1 MVYSSSKYA
10 ADAFCYHSFEAGRE
24 LRLFYFSRPVSF
36 FVVGSLFIS
45 VSSLSGRK
53 KGRNGI
59 GTLISVEEIKM
70 ETEVGLGFVM

>member
-1 MVYSSSKYA
+1 MLRT
-10 ADAFCYHSFEAGRE
+10 FCYQSYLKLLPPGRE
-24 LRLFYFSRPVSF
+24 LRLFYFSRPGSF

-59 GTLISVEEIKM
+59 GILISVAEN
-70 ETEVGLGFVM
+70 LGFVM

>member
-10 ADAFCYHSFEAGRE
+10 VDAFCYHLFEAGRE

-45 VSSLSGRK
+45 VSSLSGRR

-59 GTLISVEEIKM
+59 GTLISVAEN
-70 ETEVGLGFVM
+70 